1 MLQDAINV
9 RGELDKTT
17 MAQRNA
23 EAANEKA
30 TEDID
35 AANLDL
41 KQVYLERNF
50 KIIQHTNI
58 NNLFIWYVC

>member
-41 KQVYLERNF
+41 KQVYFERNF
-50 KIIQHTNI
+50 KII
-58 NNLFIWYVC
+58 LYSSRM